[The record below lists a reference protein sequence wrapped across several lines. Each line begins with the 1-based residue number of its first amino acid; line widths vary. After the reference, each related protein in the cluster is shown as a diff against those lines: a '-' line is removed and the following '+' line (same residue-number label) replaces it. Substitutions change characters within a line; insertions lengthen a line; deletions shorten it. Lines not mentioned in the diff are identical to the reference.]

1 MIFQGELSK
10 YHPADALMFLSQ
22 LSLNGVLSV
31 SSGPRLLTL
40 DFKDGFLLD
49 AHSAAGDE
57 KILRVLRFRKHID
70 PAQEQRIR
78 QIRSETG
85 MRVRQILAEVKLFP
99 LTNVRKILELG
110 IQEVLLELFLMENG
124 TFNFTDALV
133 DDDGAG
139 IKLTTGS
146 ISITVLSQADEM
158 RNFEKAVVSLDRQV
172 GLKVPAPA
180 PAEGASCE
188 ERVLAHLTAQPVIL
202 RHLIATAPFES
213 HRVMQLIEALLSA
226 EGLRLLPLPET
237 GSPVPAAA
245 APVVDPL
252 FVAYKQALKSVL
264 STEEVLKKLEAVIA
278 FCKNFY
284 DGILILSAK
293 ESRIVHCK
301 SIAIEGNRNVR
312 QKTFKGDL
320 GAIQQDPVFQA
331 VQRSAIGFFGQIF
344 PSQLIGQWTPL
355 PPKGECGLFPIL
367 STPQLALFCYVYT
380 QNAYTGLTPHHYL
393 ELLAWMLNPGSKS
406 ALAKAAE
413 PAPPPPAGPEAPP
426 VVNPADEADG
436 SPRKLFRMVERIDD
450 LPPFPALA
458 TRTLETLARP
468 NASMEEVEKTLA
480 QDQALVAKIIKVS
493 NSALYGGYQKIA
505 SLRNALTRLGVKT
518 TKSLILAAST
528 RGYFFKNRNVMNTY
542 GQFLWQHAVETGMAC
557 RRIAEGLGL
566 EDPEQAFIAGIMHD
580 IGKLVILML
589 DDEKYKEIQRLKT
602 IDKLTTVVA
611 EKELLGTD
619 HGTLGRLL
627 MEKWRMPEAVQV
639 SAQYHHTPAQA
650 PEYGPL
656 AYLVAYGD
664 YLSHQ
669 LSNHPLADHFEDEL
683 LAGALK
689 RTLGLAEPLHTE
701 LIARIQTDFQSS
713 DILGEN

>member
-31 SSGPRLLTL
+31 SSSDRLLTL
-40 DFKDGFLLD
+40 DFKEGFLLD
-49 AHSAAGDE
+49 AHSAGSDE

-70 PAQEQRIR
+70 AAQEQRIR

-85 MRVRQILAEVKLFP
+85 MRVRQILAELKFFP
-99 LTNVRKILELG
+99 LVSIKKILEIG
-110 IQEVLLELFLMENG
+110 VQEALLELFLMANG
-124 TFNFTDALV
+124 TFNFTDAVV

-139 IKLTTGS
+139 IKLSTGS
-146 ISITVLSQADEM
+146 MAITVLSQADEM
-158 RNFEKAVVSLDRQV
+158 RNFEKSIVSLERPV
-172 GLKVPAPA
+172 GLKVPAPL
-180 PAEGASCE
+180 PESASWE
-188 ERVLAHLTAQPVIL
+188 ARVLAHLTAQPMVV
-202 RHLIATAPFES
+202 RQLIATAPFES
-213 HRVMQLIEALLSA
+213 HRAMQLIEAQISA
-226 EGLRLLPLPET
+226 ETLRLWPLPEA
-237 GSPVPAAA
+237 PAPATVA
-245 APVVDPL
+245 TAPVVGPL

-264 STEEVLKKLEAVIA
+264 STEETLKKLEAVIA

-284 DGILILSAK
+284 DGILILSARQ
-293 ESRIVHCK
+293 SRIVHCK
-301 SIAIEGNRNVR
+301 AIAIEANRNAH
-312 QKTFKGDL
+312 QKNFKGDL

-331 VQRSAIGFFGQIF
+331 VQRSGLGFFGQIF
-344 PSQLIGQWTPL
+344 PSPLIGQWVSL

-380 QNAYTGLTPHHYL
+380 QTANTGLTPHHYL
-393 ELLAWMLNPGSKS
+393 ELLAWMLSPGSQS
-406 ALAKAAE
+406 ALARAAPTVAAALPE
-413 PAPPPPAGPEAPP
+413 DDPTTAP
-426 VVNPADEADG
+426 DG
-436 SPRKLFRMVERIDD
+436 IPRNLFRMVERIDE
-450 LPPFPALA
+450 LPPFPALVA
-458 TRTLETLARP
+458 RTLDVLAKP
-468 NASMEEVEKTLA
+468 NTSMEAVEKTLA

-505 SLRNALTRLGVKT
+505 SLRQALTRLGVKT

-557 RRIAEGLGL
+557 RRLAEGLGH

-619 HGTLGRLL
+619 HATLGRLL
-627 MEKWRMPEAVQV
+627 MEKWRMPEAVQFC
-639 SAQYHHTPAQA
+639 AQYHHTPAQA
-650 PEYGPL
+650 PHYGPL
-656 AYLVAYGD
+656 TALVAYGD
-664 YLSHQ
+664 YLSHK
-669 LSNHPLADHFEDEL
+669 LSNHPLSDHLEDES
-683 LAGALK
+683 LAQALTH
-689 RTLGLAEPLHTE
+689 TLGLTEPLHAQ
-701 LIARIQTDFQSS
+701 LLAAIQTDFQSS
-713 DILGEN
+713 DILGEG

>member
-1 MIFQGELSK
+1 MIFQGDLSK

-31 SSGPRLLTL
+31 SCANRLLTL

-49 AHSAAGDE
+49 AHSAGGDE
-57 KILRVLRFRKHID
+57 KMLRVLRFRKHID
-70 PAQEQRIR
+70 AAQEQRIR
-78 QIRSETG
+78 QIRKETG
-85 MRVRQILAEVKLFP
+85 MRVRQILAELKLFP
-99 LTNVRKILELG
+99 LTAIRKVLEMG

-124 TFNFTDALV
+124 TFNFTDAVV

-139 IKLTTGS
+139 IKLAAGS
-146 ISITVLSQADEM
+146 IAISVLSHADEM
-158 RNFEKAVVSLDRQV
+158 RNFEKAIISIERSV
-172 GLKVPAPA
+172 GLNVPAPA
-180 PAEGASCE
+180 PEGASWE
-188 ERVLAHLTAQPVIL
+188 ERVLAHLTAQPVVV

-213 HRVMQLIEALLSA
+213 HRAMRLVEAQLAA
-226 EGLRLLPLPET
+226 ETLRLWPLPET
-237 GSPVPAAA
+237 SPAVTAAA
-245 APVVDPL
+245 APAIDPL

-264 STEEVLKKLEAVIA
+264 STEETLKKLEAVIA

-284 DGILILSAK
+284 DGILILSAR

-301 SIAIEGNRNVR
+301 AIAIEANRNVR
-312 QKTFKGDL
+312 QKNFKGDL

-331 VQRSAIGFFGQIF
+331 VQRSGIGFFGRIF
-344 PSQLIGQWTPL
+344 PSMLIGQWTAL

-393 ELLAWMLNPGSKS
+393 ELLAWMLSPGNKS
-406 ALAKAAE
+406 ALAKAADQGS
-413 PAPPPPAGPEAPP
+413 PAPAGAAVLPGAGPT
-426 VVNPADEADG
+426 ADG
-436 SPRKLFRMVERIDD
+436 DSTPRNLFRMVERIDD

-458 TRTLETLARP
+458 ARTLETLAKP
-468 NASMEEVEKTLA
+468 NASMEEVEKTIA

-493 NSALYGGYQKIA
+493 NSVLYGGYQKIA
-505 SLRNALTRLGVKT
+505 SLRQALTRLGVKT

-557 RRIAEGLGL
+557 RRIAESLGH

-627 MEKWRMPEAVQV
+627 MEKWRMPETAQFC
-639 SAQYHHTPAQA
+639 AQYHHNPAQA
-650 PEYGPL
+650 PQYGPL
-656 AYLVAYGD
+656 ANLVAYGD
-664 YLSHQ
+664 YLSHK
-669 LSNHPLADHFEDEL
+669 LSNHPLSDHLEDEI

-689 RTLGLAEPLHTE
+689 RALGLTEPVHAEL
-701 LIARIQTDFQSS
+701 LDKILTDFQSS
-713 DILGEN
+713 DILDEG